1 MARDIEDERAVLAAF
16 DRWRREHPDAA
27 LVVGTV
33 RAGESQHGCIT
44 QFGLVGCD
52 AIALAAAANDLL
64 EAASEELRAHP
75 RAAELHDLIV
85 RVEGAMMALDFAE
98 RGTAQ

>member
-1 MARDIEDERAVLAAF
+1 MARNIEDERAVLAAF

-33 RAGESQHGCIT
+33 RDGDAQNRCVT

-85 RVEGAMMALDFAE
+85 RVEGAMTALGFVDQ
-98 RGTAQ
+98 GTVQ